1 MFVQSPEYLRI
12 ESVLVVD
19 GAYLLEDVLSVSG
32 SLLRIFVKFLITARP
47 GLQYILP
54 NCVEESSCPLCASAG
69 LFTFI
74 PSVETL
80 LNIPPSLSDEA
91 LPDV

>member
-19 GAYLLEDVLSVSG
+19 GAYLLDDVLSVRW
-32 SLLRIFVKFLITARP
+32 SLLRVFVEFLIPACP

-54 NCVEESSCPLCASAG
+54 NCVEESSCPLYTSAG
-69 LFTFI
+69 LFTFT